1 MSPSPSVGVHA
12 RTYVRRSSSWY
23 RDHHPIELQII
34 DRSES
39 TVNDVT
45 TTAHGRGRA
54 REEELGARE
63 RERERRM
70 HAGHGGHAWS
80 PAWGGVADES

>member
-45 TTAHGRGRA
+45 TTAHGRGGIR
-54 REEELGARE
+54 
-63 RERERRM
+63 
-70 HAGHGGHAWS
+70 S
-80 PAWGGVADES
+80 